1 MENEKIHGAH
11 FGAPHSD
18 VDGDA
23 RRRIYRKESW
33 GSMDNNTFD
42 TLRTVMISPGTVSSL
57 VKLGDGN
64 AALLYLYLV
73 ALGANKSS
81 AEKVHEL
88 GWDAHK
94 LAAAENRLALAGL
107 LPNEELDSSSQLQ
120 QKPAPAP
127 QDSGPTSASDSVFYA
142 LVKEVQSMLGK
153 VLSSDDIIRLLGIYD
168 TLRLPGEVIL
178 QLVYYCIAEA
188 ERNGNKRMP
197 SLRTIEKTAYTWER
211 EGIYTLEAAERY
223 IKQRD
228 EQNGELEKIAR
239 ILQLGD
245 RDLMP
250 TERKY
255 IDSWLALG
263 YGADTIAIAYE
274 RMIMRTGKL
283 AWQYINT
290 IIVNWHD
297 KNLHTAAEILEKD
310 TKDRAV
316 GVRNVFS
323 ERPAPDKSDMERM
336 ERFIENMKK
345 AKD

>member
-1 MENEKIHGAH
+1 
-11 FGAPHSD
+11 
-18 VDGDA
+18 
-23 RRRIYRKESW
+23 
-33 GSMDNNTFD
+33 MDNNTLD
-42 TLRTVMISPGTVSSL
+42 ALNNVMISSATVSSL

-73 ALGANKSS
+73 ALGASKSS
-81 AEKVHEL
+81 AEKVREL

-107 LPNEELDSSSQLQ
+107 MPTPELDTTSQLQ
-120 QKPAPAP
+120 SRVTLVAPP
-127 QDSGPTSASDSVFYA
+127 ENGPSSVSDSVFYA
-142 LVKEVQSMLGK
+142 LVKEVQAMLGK

-178 QLVYYCIAEA
+178 QLVFYCIAEA

-228 EQNGELEKIAR
+228 EQSGELEKIAR
-239 ILQLGD
+239 ILQIND
-245 RDLMP
+245 RDLLP
-250 TERKY
+250 PERKY

-263 YGADTIAIAYE
+263 YNAETIAIAYE
-274 RMIMRTGKL
+274 RMILRTGKM

-297 KNLHTAAEILEKD
+297 KSLHTAAEIIEKD
-310 TKDRAV
+310 TKERAV
-316 GVRNVFS
+316 TVRNVFN
-323 ERPAPDKSDMERM
+323 ERPAPDKSDIERM
-336 ERFIENMKK
+336 NKFIENMKK